1 MNKAP
6 AEALEEL
13 IILSGMYRVQLGL
26 VAKLSGAILAND
38 KHRAKKL
45 WGEMT
50 EIKSYLCDVFTCDIE
65 EYLYLDV

>member
-45 WGEMT
+45 WSEMT
-50 EIKSYLCDVFTCDIE
+50 EIKSYLCDIFTCDIE
-65 EYLYLDV
+65 EYLFSYS

>member
-26 VAKLSGAILAND
+26 VAKLSGAILADD
-38 KHRAKKL
+38 KYKARKL
-45 WGEMT
+45 WREMT
-50 EIKSYLCDVFTCDIE
+50 EIKSYLCDIFTCDIE
-65 EYLYLDV
+65 EYLFS